1 MEKVKHILRS
11 YALDLIMGVGAAERY
26 KAVHWIVARRILL
39 SWFITIPVA
48 GTLGALLFVLLSQ
61 VF

>member
-1 MEKVKHILRS
+1 
-11 YALDLIMGVGAAERY
+11 MGVGAAERY